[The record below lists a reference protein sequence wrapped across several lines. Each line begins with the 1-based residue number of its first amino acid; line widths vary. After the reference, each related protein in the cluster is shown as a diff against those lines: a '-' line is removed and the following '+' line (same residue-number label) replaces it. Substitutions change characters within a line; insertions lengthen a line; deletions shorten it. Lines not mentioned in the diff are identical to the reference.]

1 MKNPLRVLI
10 LVFLPDLQGF
20 PPQSVNIRILLTGK
34 FTFFDMAWFRLYFIL
49 VLLPGICSGCKPDLK
64 QPAFKDGV
72 KGAGETVALQS
83 IVYRW
88 AEKALEAT
96 SRDTER
102 FKPRPT
108 VTSRYLGL
116 FSVAVFDAWTRYD
129 SLAKPVYLEGVERRP
144 ASERTERNK
153 EIAISYAAFR
163 ILSEYYFSDTSSFR
177 EYMVSLGFDPLNKSI
192 DPLTPEG
199 IGNLAASAVIEARK
213 NDGSNQYAEVEGS
226 EGTSYFDY
234 TFYNPVNTP
243 DSNKD
248 ISHWQPKYFSDN
260 KGGKFAPGCLTP
272 HWGKVKP
279 VALQSAEQFRSPP
292 PPSIGS
298 AQLEKEVKE
307 VVEMQANLT
316 NDQKALV
323 EFMRDGPS
331 SVQQAGH
338 WLKFALNVS
347 ERDSFTIDEDVKLI
361 FLVEVAAMDAFIACW
376 DTKMYYD
383 FARPYSLVHY
393 YFKDKMIKGWG
404 GPGKGMISM
413 KGQDWRPYSP
423 DNFLC
428 PPFPAYVSGHSTVS
442 GACAEVLK
450 LYTGDDHFGLNV
462 KRVPG
467 ELTEPEN
474 IGDTVV
480 LSFATFTETAEKA
493 GISRVLG
500 GYHIQADNVEGLVLG
515 HKVGQEVWKWYNMHM
530 GKRQ

>member
-1 MKNPLRVLI
+1 
-10 LVFLPDLQGF
+10 
-20 PPQSVNIRILLTGK
+20 
-34 FTFFDMAWFRLYFIL
+34 MAMALFRLLLIPVFIL
-49 VLLPGICSGCKPDLK
+49 GICSGCKPNLK
-64 QPAFKDGV
+64 QQAFPDGP
-72 KGAGETVALQS
+72 KGVRDAMARQS

-116 FSVAVFDAWTRYD
+116 FSIAVFDAWTRYD
-129 SLAKPVYLEGVERRP
+129 SLAKPVYLSQVDRRP
-144 ASERTERNK
+144 SNERIDRNK
-153 EIAISYAAFR
+153 EVAISYAAYR
-163 ILSEYYFSDTSSFR
+163 ILSEYYFSDTTYFR
-177 EYMVSLGFDPLNKSI
+177 EYMIALGFNPDNKSL
-192 DPLTPEG
+192 DATTPEG
-199 IGNLAASAVIEARK
+199 IGNLAARSVIDARK

-234 TFYNPVNTP
+234 TLYKPVNTP
-243 DSNKD
+243 DSNTD
-248 ISHWQPKYFSDN
+248 IRRWQPKYFSDN
-260 KGGKFAPGCLTP
+260 NGDRFSPGCLTP

-279 VALQSAEQFRSPP
+279 VALQSADQFRSSP

-298 AQLEKEVKE
+298 EQLEKEVKE
-307 VVEMQANLT
+307 VVELQANLT
-316 NDQKALV
+316 NEQKALV
-323 EFMRDGPS
+323 EFMRDGPF

-338 WLKFALNVS
+338 WLKFALHVS
-347 ERDSFTIDEDVKLI
+347 ERDSFTIDEDVKLV
-361 FLVEVAAMDAFIACW
+361 LLTEVAAMDAFIACW

-393 YFKDKMIKGWG
+393 YFKDKPIKGWG
-404 GPGKGMISM
+404 GPGKGMIPI

-450 LYTGDDHFGLNV
+450 LYTGDDHFGIDI

-467 ELTEPEN
+467 ALTEPEN
-474 IGDTVV
+474 VGDTVV

-493 GISRVLG
+493 GLSRVLG
-500 GYHIQADNVEGLVLG
+500 GYHIQADNVEGLLLG
-515 HKVGQEVWKWYNMHM
+515 QKVGREVWHWYNLHISV
-530 GKRQ
+530 RQ

>member
-1 MKNPLRVLI
+1 
-10 LVFLPDLQGF
+10 
-20 PPQSVNIRILLTGK
+20 
-34 FTFFDMAWFRLYFIL
+34 MAWFRL
-49 VLLPGICSGCKPDLK
+49 LLFTVFLLDICSGCKPDLK
-64 QPAFKDGV
+64 QPTIPYGL
-72 KGAGETVALQS
+72 KGARDTVAIQS

-116 FSVAVFDAWTRYD
+116 YSVAVFDAWTRYD
-129 SLAKPVYLEGVERRP
+129 SFALPVYLTGVERRP
-144 ASERTERNK
+144 PNEHTDHNK
-153 EIAISYAAFR
+153 EIAISYASYR
-163 ILSEYYFSDTSSFR
+163 VLSEYYFSDTTFFR
-177 EYMVSLGFDPLNKSI
+177 EYMMALGFNPDNKTI
-192 DPLTPEG
+192 DPTTPEG
-199 IGNLAASAVIEARK
+199 IGNLAAREVIDARK
-213 NDGSNQYAEVEGS
+213 NDGSNQYAEVKGS

-234 TFYNPVNTP
+234 TLYKPVNTP
-243 DSNKD
+243 DINKD
-248 ISHWQPKYFSDN
+248 ISRWQPKYFTDH
-260 KGGKFAPGCLTP
+260 KGGKFAPECLTP
-272 HWGKVKP
+272 QWGKVKP
-279 VALQSAEQFRSPP
+279 VALQSADQFRSPP
-292 PPSIGS
+292 PPAIGS
-298 AQLEKEVKE
+298 VQLEKEVKE
-307 VVEMQANLT
+307 VVDLQANLT
-316 NDQKALV
+316 DDQKALV
-323 EFMRDGPS
+323 EFMRDGPA

-338 WLKFALNVS
+338 WLKFALSVS
-347 ERDSFTIDEDVKLI
+347 ARDSFTIDEDVKLI
-361 FLVEVAAMDAFIACW
+361 FLTEVAAMDAFIACW

-383 FARPYSLVHY
+383 YARPYSLVHY
-393 YFKDKMIKGWG
+393 YFRDKMIKGWG

-423 DNFLC
+423 DDFLC

-450 LYTGDDHFGLNV
+450 LYTGDDHFGLDV

-474 IGDTVV
+474 IGDTIV

-500 GYHIQADNVEGLVLG
+500 GYHIQADNVEGLALG

-530 GKRQ
+530 SARQ

>member
-1 MKNPLRVLI
+1 MKNPLRDWI

-20 PPQSVNIRILLTGK
+20 PPQSVNIRILLMRK
-34 FTFFDMAWFRLYFIL
+34 FTDFDMVFFRLLFIPVFIL
-49 VLLPGICSGCKPDLK
+49 GFCSGCKPDLK
-64 QPAFKDGV
+64 QPAFTTGD
-72 KGAGETVALQS
+72 KGAGDTVGIQS

-88 AEKALEAT
+88 AEIALEAT

-116 FSVAVFDAWTRYD
+116 FSVAVFDAWTRFD
-129 SLAKPVYLEGVERRP
+129 SLAKPVYLTGVERRP
-144 ASERTERNK
+144 QIECTDHNK
-153 EIAISYAAFR
+153 EVAISYAAYR
-163 ILSEYYFSDTSSFR
+163 ALNEYYFSDTSYFR
-177 EYMVSLGFDPLNKSI
+177 EFMVELGFDPDNKSL
-192 DPLTPEG
+192 DPTTPEG
-199 IGNLAASAVIEARK
+199 IGNLAATSVINARK
-213 NDGSNQYAEVEGS
+213 NDGANQYADAQGS
-226 EGTSYFDY
+226 QGTSYFDY
-234 TFYNPVNTP
+234 TLYKPVNTP
-243 DSNKD
+243 DSNTA
-248 ISHWQPKYFSDN
+248 IIHWQPKYFSDN
-260 KGGKFAPGCLTP
+260 AGGRFAPGCLTP

-279 VALQSAEQFRSPP
+279 VALQSADQFRSPP

-298 AQLEKEVKE
+298 TQLENEVKE
-307 VVEMQANLT
+307 VVDMQANLT

-347 ERDSFTIDEDVKLI
+347 ARDTFTIDEDVKL
-361 FLVEVAAMDAFIACW
+361 LLLTEVAAMDAFIACW

-450 LYTGDDHFGLNV
+450 LFTGDDHFGVEV

-467 ELTEPEN
+467 ELTEPDHL
-474 IGDTVV
+474 GDTIV
-480 LSFATFTETAEKA
+480 LSFPTFTETAEKA

-515 HKVGQEVWKWYNMHM
+515 HKVGQEVWKWYQ
-530 GKRQ
+530 KLSEK